1 MRKRL
6 HEVGQK
12 QDLLGLAG
20 WMYADLFLALMVIF
34 LATVSFIPKVPIPTS
49 FNTLEQKSH
58 AQQTATKTMSQVYSG
73 FNLKQLEGDILQ
85 FETANG
91 LPPNAV
97 ISYVQIVGGYDSN
110 LEAADQGAMR
120 ALIFGLKMSSS
131 DPIRFSKIGANLD
144 SSATL
149 APGSV
154 KLSLTFGGTASN

>member
-1 MRKRL
+1 M
-6 HEVGQK
+6 
-12 QDLLGLAG
+12 
-20 WMYADLFLALMVIF
+20 
-34 LATVSFIPKVPIPTS
+34 
-49 FNTLEQKSH
+49 
-58 AQQTATKTMSQVYSG
+58 
-73 FNLKQLEGDILQ
+73 
-85 FETANG
+85 
-91 LPPNAV
+91 
-97 ISYVQIVGGYDSN
+97 GGYDSN